1 MRFRIGVQALLL
13 VLLTSKAWAAQPQG
27 VPGDHQIR
35 IRIERW
41 LAGHQLPG
49 IAVKVHR
56 GEVSL
61 EGNVLN
67 AFARRR
73 ACEHARAIG
82 GVTAVACDLTVASS
96 DSDAAIAAE
105 VGRRVRDY
113 AFYTIY
119 ENVEVTAQGGR
130 VTLTGQVMA
139 DASVG
144 TMAHIAARVNGATEV
159 INMIRTLPV
168 SPQDDAIRH
177 EIGRLFYENPIF
189 ASDAYETRVP
199 IRIIVEHGR
208 VMLTGAVASAA
219 ARQEAETIARAVGGV
234 IEVDNRL
241 AARSDGAAVG
251 VSSSKPGY

>member
-1 MRFRIGVQALLL
+1 MQALLL
-13 VLLTSKAWAAQPQG
+13 VLLTSGGWAASLQG
-27 VPGDHQIR
+27 VPGDDQIR
-35 IRIERW
+35 ARIERW

-49 IAVKVHR
+49 IAVNVHR

-61 EGNVLN
+61 EGTVLN
-67 AFARRR
+67 AFARRQ
-73 ACEHARAIG
+73 ACQHAPTIE

-96 DSDAAIAAE
+96 DSDAAIASE

-119 ENVEVTAQGGR
+119 ENVEVSVQGGR

-139 DASVG
+139 DASVRA
-144 TMAHIAARVNGATEV
+144 MASIAARVNGATEV

-168 SPQDDAIRH
+168 SRRDDAIRQ
-177 EIGRLFYENPIF
+177 EIGRLFYDDPIF
-189 ASDAYETRVP
+189 ASDAYETRLP

-208 VMLTGAVASAA
+208 VMLSGAVDSET
-219 ARQEAETIARAVGGV
+219 ARHAAETLARAVGGV

-241 AARSDGAAVG
+241 AARSDGAAAV